1 MIEESEQIIKETKTK
16 LSELKQKEI
25 EITTKMGT
33 TEDGAAIDSYKAEL
47 IAITT
52 SITQSRTIIRT
63 STETK
68 IKYQES
74 TSETQSKVIELKNKV
89 ETIEKEAEQAEEEA
103 ISTIEDGIEA
113 TYIVQKRHVHHKKQQ
128 EFKEKENEYK

>member
-1 MIEESEQIIKETKTK
+1 LPVLSSSSGGDISVTIIEKQENAAKMREQATKTKEFAESEKEELEEQIEANKEMIEESEQIIKETKTK

-25 EITTKMGT
+25 EISTKMGT

-47 IAITT
+47 IVITT

-74 TSETQSKVIELKNKV
+74 TSET
-89 ETIEKEAEQAEEEA
+89 
-103 ISTIEDGIEA
+103 
-113 TYIVQKRHVHHKKQQ
+113 
-128 EFKEKENEYK
+128 